1 MESAQAQQGLQTVGF
16 VHSMGPKFGKGDGR
30 RCIRGLGTMEHR
42 LRAGSSGV
50 RCGHARSLLAGGRLL
65 PARMAWLGKV
75 LTRRSRSGCPAVA
88 RLNTGWGKSENCRK
102 FCGEIRHQAPKR
114 KATSRTNPKN
124 QSPVHD
130 RFACVVSL
138 STALRSS
145 GPCPGADPQRTSLSS
160 NMMVAS

>member
-1 MESAQAQQGLQTVGF
+1 MKTRKLPKDRKKSFTVGF

-102 FCGEIRHQAPKR
+102 FCGEIRHQAPKTKVR
-114 KATSRTNPKN
+114 STIDSRAWF
-124 QSPVHD
+124 
-130 RFACVVSL
+130 RFRPHC
-138 STALRSS
+138 
-145 GPCPGADPQRTSLSS
+145 GARGLAPAPIPREHR
-160 NMMVAS
+160 